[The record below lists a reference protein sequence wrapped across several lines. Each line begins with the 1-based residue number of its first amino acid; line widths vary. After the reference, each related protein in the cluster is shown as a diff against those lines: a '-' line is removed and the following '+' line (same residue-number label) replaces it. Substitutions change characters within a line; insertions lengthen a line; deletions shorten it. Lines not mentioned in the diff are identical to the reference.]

1 MTPAKFPT
9 NENERLQKLKSYDI
23 LDTLA
28 EKEYDDIAELA
39 AYICDT
45 PIALISLIDGERQ
58 WFKSKIGLDINET
71 HRDIA
76 FCAHAILGEDIFNV
90 PDSSLD
96 ERFQDN
102 PLVTGFPN
110 VKFYAGAPIITPEG
124 YSIGTICVID
134 NSPKTINDKQINA
147 LKS

>member
-1 MTPAKFPT
+1 M
-9 NENERLQKLKSYDI
+9 
-23 LDTLA
+23 
-28 EKEYDDIAELA
+28 
-39 AYICDT
+39 
-45 PIALISLIDGERQ
+45 ISLIDGEQQ

-102 PLVTGFPN
+102 PLVTGFPK

-134 NSPKTINDKQINA
+134 NSPKTLNDKQINA
-147 LKS
+147 LKSLSRNIVSLLELRLKLNESQNQLQLIMKTDNKNKTI